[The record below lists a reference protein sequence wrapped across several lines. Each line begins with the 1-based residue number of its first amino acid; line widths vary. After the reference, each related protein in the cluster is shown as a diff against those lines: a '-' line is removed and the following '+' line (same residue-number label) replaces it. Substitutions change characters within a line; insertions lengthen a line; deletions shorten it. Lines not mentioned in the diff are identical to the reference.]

1 MENIKRRATIRIPA
15 KASLWY
21 IASSAF
27 ARLIGAL
34 GTPVFTRLLTPEEYG
49 LYPLYNTW
57 LGVFTVIITL
67 EMTGAVLYRGFQRY
81 ADDKER
87 FADGVLGLIL
97 ALFVGFGVLYALF
110 HSLIDR
116 LTGLNSAITSLML
129 LQIFANTV
137 LSLYISRAR
146 FEYRYRS
153 VVLLNLIS
161 SLTAPLMA
169 ITLIGTVG
177 MRGEARIV
185 ASSLTLTA
193 IALPVLFG
201 LVKKVK
207 SLASTDVWRYMLRRS
222 LPLLPHYFSM
232 TLILKVG
239 ELGISRIYGSAALGK
254 YSVALSLGM
263 ALTVVTGGILSAL
276 SPWMLRRMK
285 GGETERIRD
294 LFLLLTEL
302 ISVFCLGLL
311 AVAPE
316 VLALFS
322 SGAYHSALPAVYPI
336 ALSVIPTFLSSALM
350 SGGAYFERGGIS
362 ALPSI
367 VSASVSILLTL
378 TLLPITDYRL
388 VGLFVLISYTT
399 LAALNVLVFTKMAN
413 EPPIYIKKTLAV
425 FLLCCSY
432 AALLFVFRDV
442 ITARLLLALP
452 LALPFVRLCRSALT
466 MIRE

>member
-1 MENIKRRATIRIPA
+1 
-15 KASLWY
+15 
-21 IASSAF
+21 
-27 ARLIGAL
+27 
-34 GTPVFTRLLTPEEYG
+34 
-49 LYPLYNTW
+49 
-57 LGVFTVIITL
+57 
-67 EMTGAVLYRGFQRY
+67 
-81 ADDKER
+81 
-87 FADGVLGLIL
+87 
-97 ALFVGFGVLYALF
+97 
-110 HSLIDR
+110 
-116 LTGLNSAITSLML
+116 
-129 LQIFANTV
+129 
-137 LSLYISRAR
+137 
-146 FEYRYRS
+146 
-153 VVLLNLIS
+153 
-161 SLTAPLMA
+161 
-169 ITLIGTVG
+169 
-177 MRGEARIV
+177 
-185 ASSLTLTA
+185 
-193 IALPVLFG
+193 
-201 LVKKVK
+201 
-207 SLASTDVWRYMLRRS
+207 
-222 LPLLPHYFSM
+222 M

-294 LFLLLTEL
+294 LLLLLTEL

-425 FLLCCSY
+425 FLLCCGY

-452 LALPFVRLCRSALT
+452 LALPLVRLCRSALT